1 MTKTAITKI
10 FKGLSDCYG
19 TFAYMEND
27 ELVIGENVREH
38 TGYTYRGSLEE
49 FRTSRDMLRLAA
61 RNRPLF
67 DDIMDY
73 YRFNYK
79 YKNKNQDDTY
89 MNKTEKLISNLQKH
103 SYDYYNGKTQ
113 DFEQVAK
120 DCLAAAD
127 KLYMFSNSEIADII
141 STGAQKEKMTTKLCE
156 IKVTEGA
163 ESFKELV
170 FQLTANG
177 YRVDAAPVYKEFPKT
192 GLDYWMIAIF
202 DKE

>member
-1 MTKTAITKI
+1 MAITKV

-27 ELVIGENVREH
+27 ELVVGENWLNK
-38 TGYTYRGSLEE
+38 TTYSYRGSIEA
-49 FRTSRDMLRLAA
+49 FRSSREMLRLAA
-61 RNRPLF
+61 RNRPLL
-67 DDIMDY
+67 DDIMNY
-73 YRFNYK
+73 YQLWK
-79 YKNKNQDDTY
+79 HDKNTQEAAN
-89 MNKTEKLISNLQKH
+89 MNNMEKLISNLQKH
-103 SYDYYNGKTQ
+103 SYDYYQGNTQ

-127 KLYMFSNSEIADII
+127 KLYMFSNSDVADIV
-141 STGAQKEKMTTKLCE
+141 STGVQKETMGTKLCE

>member
-1 MTKTAITKI
+1 MITKV
-10 FKGLSDCYG
+10 FKGLSDCFG

-27 ELVIGENVREH
+27 ELVVGETIVDK
-38 TGYTYRGSLEE
+38 TTYIYRGSLEA
-49 FRTSRDMLRLAA
+49 FRKSRDFLKLAA
-61 RNRPLF
+61 RNRPLL

-73 YRFNYK
+73 YRFSYK
-79 YKNKNQDDTY
+79 YNKKNQEDTD
-89 MNKTEKLISNLQKH
+89 MNKTEKLISNLHKH
-103 SYDYYNGKTQ
+103 SYDYYNGNTQ

-141 STGAQKEKMTTKLCE
+141 SGVQKEMRTTKLCE

-163 ESFKELV
+163 ESLKELV
-170 FQLTANG
+170 YQLTSNG
-177 YRVDAAPVYKEFPKT
+177 YRVDVAPVYKEFPKT